1 MFIIGQYFLT
11 IYFIGFDFILISDL
25 DSDFNSFIEI
35 LSASGF
41 LVDFLINWLDVSKY
55 FIDSFKDTSLS
66 RSVPVN
72 SQWLSFCNAFHL
84 FIS

>member
-41 LVDFLINWLDVSKY
+41 LVDFL
-55 FIDSFKDTSLS
+55 
-66 RSVPVN
+66 VN
-72 SQWLSFCNAFHL
+72 
-84 FIS
+84 